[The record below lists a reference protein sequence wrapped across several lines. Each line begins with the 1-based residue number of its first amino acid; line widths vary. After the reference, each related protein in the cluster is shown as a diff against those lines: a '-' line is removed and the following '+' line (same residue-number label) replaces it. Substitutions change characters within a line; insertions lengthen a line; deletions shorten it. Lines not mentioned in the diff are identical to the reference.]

1 MNEGAV
7 EHEGRIAL
15 NLQSGSAEVY
25 TLSDG
30 ELGSGDLYLDL
41 RIEQPMATA
50 WSSAGHVVATEQ
62 FVLQQRDVELPTILV
77 PAAFS
82 ETEEQIKVSAEGSV
96 WIVSKRSGF
105 IEQWTTD
112 GDDQLATPLIDNVV
126 RAPIDNDIGVSEV
139 DRPDPN
145 AWHSC
150 WIGVW
155 AMGFRA
161 SVIVA

>member
-15 NLQSGSAEVY
+15 NLQPGRSEVY

-62 FVLQQRDVELPTILV
+62 FVLQQRDEELPGILA

-82 ETEEQIKVSAEGSV
+82 ETEEQIKVSAKGASGSS
-96 WIVSKRSGF
+96 VSAQASSSSG
-105 IEQWTTD
+105 
-112 GDDQLATPLIDNVV
+112 PLT
-126 RAPIDNDIGVSEV
+126 
-139 DRPDPN
+139 
-145 AWHSC
+145 
-150 WIGVW
+150 
-155 AMGFRA
+155 AMINWPRL
-161 SVIVA
+161 